1 MIIFYYDR
9 KSCMISEMNN
19 NLNYEYKTLPESTKK
34 YINKALD
41 FYNHAGPWGL
51 QYIILSLFVAAFQED
66 PKLEEFAKINHLD
79 LSRFYSDLRVTN
91 PAEVKANQFP
101 LFINSYEQFYNSDA
115 AIQAMKII
123 TDNMSETSK
132 FSIHDNK
139 YLQINFLSPALILN
153 YTMDFET
160 VIEEFKFMEKSKDVY
175 SNPNSLFNKLRT
187 YAKNICFLEKSWS
200 YEPINKRLSQEE
212 LNQSRVS
219 FIFNAFGNK
228 ISAPSQNYDSM
239 VTLMPKMPTPK
250 ETISDALASAASSKP
265 ESSKELDSTDIKEN
279 LKAIEK
285 KFIGQEEAVKNI
297 FLNLISNQ
305 KLAQLSE
312 VPSGTRSIIFIDG
325 PSGTGKTA
333 ITKDIAKVLDVPFV
347 ATSITNYSTT
357 GYAGGDLTDILK
369 DLLVKAQGNPF
380 KAEKGIVVLDEFD
393 KITNFGNNDLVV
405 KKAIQHQLLDFLGG
419 GKYTVDCEGAKVE
432 FDTSKLTFV
441 CLGALTNLRNTKTT
455 TKIQRPIGFNTPL
468 VLSAESKEYTI
479 TPNDLIN
486 MGLEKELVGRFNT
499 FLHTKDYSK
508 DDLKKI
514 LLESEISPLIGL
526 KTIASSNNKTLT
538 IDEDAYDLIAQSAY
552 DLNTGA
558 RSLQTIISSI
568 KTEYLEQILLG
579 KDQEIHIT
587 SKDIL
592 RITSETF
599 KERSR
604 S

>member
-1 MIIFYYDR
+1 
-9 KSCMISEMNN
+9 MISEMNN
-19 NLNYEYKTLPESTKK
+19 NLNYEYKNLPESTKK

-79 LSRFYSDLRVTN
+79 LSRFYADLRVTN

-115 AIQAMKII
+115 ARQAMKII

-153 YTMDFET
+153 YIMDSET
-160 VIEEFKFMEKSKDVY
+160 VIEEFKFMEKSKEVY

-200 YEPINKRLSQEE
+200 YEPINKKLSQEE

-228 ISAPSQNYDSM
+228 VSAPSQNYDSM
-239 VTLMPKMPTPK
+239 VTIMPKMQALK
-250 ETISDALASAASSKP
+250 ETISDASSPASSNP
-265 ESSKELDSTDIKEN
+265 ESSKEPDSTDIKEN

-305 KLAQLSE
+305 KLAKLSE

-333 ITKDIAKVLDVPFV
+333 ITKDIAEVLDVPFV

-369 DLLVKAQGNPF
+369 DLLVKAQGDPF

-419 GKYTVDCEGAKVE
+419 GKYTVDYEGAKVE

-468 VLSAESKEYTI
+468 VPSAESKEYTI

-514 LLESEISPLIGL
+514 LLESEISPLVGL
-526 KTIASSNNKTLT
+526 KAIASSNNKTLT

-587 SKDIL
+587 YKDIL

>member
-1 MIIFYYDR
+1 
-9 KSCMISEMNN
+9 MISEMNN
-19 NLNYEYKTLPESTKK
+19 NLNYEYKNLPENTKK

-41 FYNHAGPWGL
+41 IFNHAGPLGL
-51 QYIILSLFVAAFQED
+51 HYVVLSLFVAAFQEE
-66 PKLEEFAKINHLD
+66 PQLEEFARTNHLD
-79 LSRFYSDLRVTN
+79 LSRFYADLRITN
-91 PAEVKANQFP
+91 PAEVKANKFP
-101 LFINSYEQFYNSDA
+101 FFVNSYEQFYGDNSVK
-115 AIQAMKII
+115 QVMKII
-123 TDNMSETSK
+123 TNNMSETSK
-132 FSIHDNK
+132 FSIHDMR
-139 YLQINFLSPALILN
+139 YLQINYLSPALILN
-153 YTMDFET
+153 YIMDYEN
-160 VIEEFKFMEKSKDVY
+160 VIEEFKFIEKSKDVY
-175 SNPNSLFNKLRT
+175 NNPNSLFNKLRT
-187 YAKNICFLEKSWS
+187 YVKNICFLEKSWS
-200 YEPINKRLSQEE
+200 YEPINKELSQEE
-212 LNQSRVS
+212 LNQPRVS
-219 FIFNAFGNK
+219 FIFNAYGNRVLT
-228 ISAPSQNYDSM
+228 PSRNNDSM
-239 VTLMPKMPTPK
+239 ITIMPKMPTPK
-250 ETISDALASAASSKP
+250 EATKDALVSDTNSIPGSSE
-265 ESSKELDSTDIKEN
+265 ESDSTDIKKN
-279 LKAIEK
+279 LETIEK
-285 KFIGQEEAVKNI
+285 KFIGQEETVKNI

-305 KLAQLSE
+305 KLAELHKI
-312 VPSGTRSIIFIDG
+312 PSGTRSIIFIDG

-333 ITKDIAKVLDVPFV
+333 ITKDIAEVLDVPFV

-419 GKYTVDCEGAKVE
+419 GKYTVDYEGAKVE

-441 CLGALTNLRNTKTT
+441 CLGALTNLRNTKTN
-455 TKIQRPIGFNTPL
+455 TKIQRPIGFNTLL
-468 VLSAESKEYTI
+468 VTSTESKEYTI
-479 TPNDLIN
+479 TPDDLIN

-508 DDLKKI
+508 NDLKKI

-526 KTIASSNNKTLT
+526 KAIASSNNKTLT

>member
-1 MIIFYYDR
+1 
-9 KSCMISEMNN
+9 MISEMNN
-19 NLNYEYKTLPESTKK
+19 NLNYEYKNLPKNTKK

-41 FYNHAGPWGL
+41 IFNHAGSLGL
-51 QYIILSLFVAAFQED
+51 HCAVLSLFVAAFQEE
-66 PKLEEFAKINHLD
+66 PQLEEFARTNHLD
-79 LSRFYSDLRVTN
+79 LSRFYADLRITN
-91 PAEVKANQFP
+91 PAEVEANKFP
-101 LFINSYEQFYNSDA
+101 FFVNSYEQFYSDSSVK
-115 AIQAMKII
+115 QAMKII
-123 TDNMSETSK
+123 TNNMGETSK
-132 FSIHDNK
+132 FSIHDK
-139 YLQINFLSPALILN
+139 RYLQINYLSPALILN
-153 YTMDFET
+153 YIMDYEN
-160 VIEEFKFMEKSKDVY
+160 VIEEFRFIEKSKEFY
-175 SNPNSLFNKLRT
+175 NNPNSLFNKLRT
-187 YAKNICFLEKSWS
+187 YVKNICFLEKSWS
-200 YEPINKRLSQEE
+200 YEPINKELSQEE
-212 LNQSRVS
+212 LNQPRVS
-219 FIFNAFGNK
+219 FIFNAYGNRV
-228 ISAPSQNYDSM
+228 SAPSRNNDSM
-239 VTLMPKMPTPK
+239 ITIMPKMPTLK
-250 ETISDALASAASSKP
+250 EATKDTLVSDTNSIPGSSE
-265 ESSKELDSTDIKEN
+265 ESDSTDIKKN
-279 LKAIEK
+279 LETIEK
-285 KFIGQEEAVKNI
+285 KFIGQEETVKNI

-305 KLAQLSE
+305 KLAELHK

-333 ITKDIAKVLDVPFV
+333 ITKDIAEVLNVPFV

-419 GKYTVDCEGAKVE
+419 GKYTVDYEGAKVE

-441 CLGALTNLRNTKTT
+441 CLGALTNLRNTKTN
-455 TKIQRPIGFNTPL
+455 TKIQRPIGFNTSL
-468 VLSAESKEYTI
+468 VTSTESKEYTI
-479 TPNDLIN
+479 TPDDLIN

-508 DDLKKI
+508 NDLKKI

-526 KTIASSNNKTLT
+526 KAIASSNNKTLT

>member
-1 MIIFYYDR
+1 
-9 KSCMISEMNN
+9 MISEMSN
-19 NLNYEYKTLPESTKK
+19 NLNYEYKNLPGNTKK

-41 FYNHAGPWGL
+41 IFNHAGPLGL
-51 QYIILSLFVAAFQED
+51 HYAALSLFVAAFQEE
-66 PKLEEFAKINHLD
+66 PQLEEFARTNHLD
-79 LSRFYSDLRVTN
+79 LSRFYADLRITN
-91 PAEVKANQFP
+91 PAEVKANKFP
-101 LFINSYEQFYNSDA
+101 FFVNSYEQFYGDNSVK
-115 AIQAMKII
+115 QVMKII
-123 TDNMSETSK
+123 TNNMGETSK
-132 FSIHDNK
+132 FSIHDK
-139 YLQINFLSPALILN
+139 RYLQINYLSPALILN
-153 YTMDFET
+153 YIMDYEN
-160 VIEEFKFMEKSKDVY
+160 VIEEFKFIEKSKDVY
-175 SNPNSLFNKLRT
+175 NNPNSLFNKLRT
-187 YAKNICFLEKSWS
+187 YVKNICFLEKSWS
-200 YEPINKRLSQEE
+200 YEPINKELSQEE
-212 LNQSRVS
+212 LNQPRVS
-219 FIFNAFGNK
+219 FIFNAYGNRV
-228 ISAPSQNYDSM
+228 SAPSRGNDSM
-239 VTLMPKMPTPK
+239 ITLMPKMPTPK
-250 ETISDALASAASSKP
+250 EATKDALVSDTNSILGSSE
-265 ESSKELDSTDIKEN
+265 ESDSIDIKKN
-279 LKAIEK
+279 LKTIEK
-285 KFIGQEEAVKNI
+285 KFIGQEETVKNI

-305 KLAQLSE
+305 KLAELRK
-312 VPSGTRSIIFIDG
+312 VPSGTRSVIFIDG

-333 ITKDIAKVLDVPFV
+333 ITKDIAEVLDVPFV

-369 DLLVKAQGNPF
+369 DLLIKAQGNPF

-419 GKYTVDCEGAKVE
+419 GKYTVDYEGAKVE

-441 CLGALTNLRNTKTT
+441 CLGALTNLRNTKTN

-468 VLSAESKEYTI
+468 VTSTESKEYTI
-479 TPNDLIN
+479 TPADLIN

-508 DDLKKI
+508 NYLKKI

-526 KTIASSNNKTLT
+526 KAIASSNNKILT